1 MLSAQT
7 TDVRVNI
14 VTAELF
20 PIANTPEAF
29 DEMDLTE
36 LENYIRSIGLY
47 KSKAKNIKATARMLI
62 EDFDSLVPDNK
73 KDLMKLPG
81 VGAKTANVVMA
92 NIYDIPAFAVDT
104 HVFRVS
110 NRLGLADS
118 KNVEQTE
125 KQLEKNVPRE
135 KWNVTHRQLITHGR
149 ALCKARKP
157 LCEACPLSEIC
168 LYYRSIDD

>member
-20 PIANTPEAF
+20 PIANSPEAF
-29 DEMDLTE
+29 DQMELSE
-36 LENYIRSIGLY
+36 LEDYIRSIGLY

-62 EDFDSLVPDNK
+62 EDFDSQVPSNK
-73 KDLMKLPG
+73 KDLIKLPG
-81 VGAKTANVVMA
+81 VGGKTANVVMA
-92 NIYDIPAFAVDT
+92 NAYDIPAFAVDT

-110 NRLGLADS
+110 NRLGLAGG
-118 KNVEQTE
+118 KNVEITE
-125 KQLEKNVPRE
+125 KQLEKNVPKD
-135 KWNVTHRQLITHGR
+135 KWNIAHRQLITHGR

-157 LCEACPLSEIC
+157 LCDQCKLDKLC
-168 LYYRSIDD
+168 LYNRSNND